1 MNASD
6 TLGSPGPSQW
16 DSLPFR
22 AEDLML
28 KANPRPTPSRVRSSL
43 SKLSR
48 ENEVPYS
55 SKSKL
60 KTSWLIRSSAI
71 LKLLISARTTS
82 ITATESTGPGFL
94 LAEIST
100 GGQEDRRTGG
110 QEERRAGGQDDGRT
124 KLLQGQ
130 KDQARDHPQNRSSP
144 ESLPR
149 GWNQVESWTCGSG
162 TTWIPSRGPPVL
174 METCTTNPEWDLL
187 QHVLEPPGASE
198 CNKTESP
205 PIGSSPE

>member
-1 MNASD
+1 MSASD

-28 KANPRPTPSRVRSSL
+28 KANPKPTPSRVRSSL

-60 KTSWLIRSSAI
+60 KTSWLISSSAI

-110 QEERRAGGQDDGRT
+110 QED
-124 KLLQGQ
+124 
-130 KDQARDHPQNRSSP
+130 S
-144 ESLPR
+144 
-149 GWNQVESWTCGSG
+149 
-162 TTWIPSRGPPVL
+162 
-174 METCTTNPEWDLL
+174 
-187 QHVLEPPGASE
+187 
-198 CNKTESP
+198 KTG
-205 PIGSSPE
+205 IRLWGSSGLARIPKVLTVICCRTGWESEW